1 MIRMTVMLFACAL
14 AAGAASAQAPEANWP
29 TRPIRFLVPF
39 PPGGSTDT
47 VARIVGQ
54 MLGARLGQNFV
65 VENRAGASGN
75 LATEAVARAAPDGY
89 TIGLA
94 STTTH
99 GSAAGFARSLPFDP
113 VKDFAPVSMLGSSPF
128 VMVIPPSLPARDLK
142 EFIALAKARPG
153 GLSYGS
159 AGAGSLAHLVA
170 ALFEHRAGV
179 SMVHVPYKASAQSTP
194 DLMTGRLDMQF
205 ATVPPTLALLRA
217 GKLRALGI
225 ASAQRS
231 ALLPEVP
238 TLSEAGLPGFDASLW
253 FAIVAPAATAPA
265 IVARLNREIAA
276 ALATPEGRDAMFKQG
291 VDVET
296 GTPEA
301 LGARIRDEIVKW
313 REVISKAGIQPE

>member
-14 AAGAASAQAPEANWP
+14 AAGAASAQAPPSEANWP

-54 MLGARLGQNFV
+54 LLGARLGQNFV

-99 GSAAGFARSLPFDP
+99 GSAAGFARALPFDP
-113 VKDFAPVSMLGSSPF
+113 
-128 VMVIPPSLPARDLK
+128 PARDLK

-205 ATVPPTLALLRA
+205 ATVPPTLALLRDR
-217 GKLRALGI
+217 KLRALGI

-238 TLSEAGLPGFDASLW
+238 TLSEGGLPGFDASLW

-276 ALATPEGRDAMFKQG
+276 ALATEPAKQALAQQG
-291 VDVET
+291 VDAQVS
-296 GTPEA
+296 TPEA

>member
-1 MIRMTVMLFACAL
+1 
-14 AAGAASAQAPEANWP
+14 
-29 TRPIRFLVPF
+29 
-39 PPGGSTDT
+39 
-47 VARIVGQ
+47 
-54 MLGARLGQNFV
+54 
-65 VENRAGASGN
+65 
-75 LATEAVARAAPDGY
+75 
-89 TIGLA
+89 
-94 STTTH
+94 
-99 GSAAGFARSLPFDP
+99 
-113 VKDFAPVSMLGSSPF
+113 
-128 VMVIPPSLPARDLK
+128 
-142 EFIALAKARPG
+142 
-153 GLSYGS
+153 
-159 AGAGSLAHLVA
+159 
-170 ALFEHRAGV
+170 
-179 SMVHVPYKASAQSTP
+179 
-194 DLMTGRLDMQF
+194 MQF
-205 ATVPPTLALLRA
+205 ATVPPTLALLRDR
-217 GKLRALGI
+217 KLRALGI